1 MPTPFQTLSISPD
14 STRAQVLHAWRRLMR
29 IHHPDKADPPDSPRA
44 KELNAAKEA
53 CLEQI
58 THTPAQQANE
68 DEFVRHINT
77 TLQKRMETAFEH
89 DLSCIIRPSLDKFMH
104 VRAVD
109 AMEWVL
115 LCGMGEMPFQ
125 QSKHDE
131 IPILCKYYNAFI
143 GQDNWDDDDNTIMTV
158 LNKYEEIAAKGFG
171 NFAKP
176 LADAHCI

>member
-14 STRAQVLHAWRRLMR
+14 STRAQVLHAWRRLMLV
-29 IHHPDKADPPDSPRA
+29 HHPDKADPPDSPRA
-44 KELNAAKEA
+44 KELNAAKET

-58 THTPAQQANE
+58 THTPVQQANE

-77 TLQKRMETAFEH
+77 ILQATMGLDH
-89 DLSCIIRPSLDKFMH
+89 DLSRLIRPSLDRFMH

-131 IPILCKYYNAFI
+131 IPILRKYYNAFI